1 MLCCVVTRNKLP
13 STVLL
18 IHMVFST
25 LLPVL
30 HPKLDFNKTHVT
42 TSQQHTDCFDLQREE
57 LYEVLRDKERAV
69 PNMRVVCSTIFS
81 LIITVEFVKTSC
93 ECRRISFLLQK
104 RGGFYRLVCQSGIRI
119 FRTERRGENENGW
132 GLQSSLR
139 FPEVFPQLICPYD
152 LL

>member
-42 TSQQHTDCFDLQREE
+42 TSQQHNDCFDWRREE
-57 LYEVLRDKERAV
+57 LYEVLRNTERAV
-69 PNMRVVCSTIFS
+69 PNMRVVSSTIFS
-81 LIITVEFVKTSC
+81 LIITAEFVKTSC
-93 ECRRISFLLQK
+93 ECRRIFFVLSK
-104 RGGFYRLVCQSGIRI
+104 RGRFYRLVYQSGIRI
-119 FRTERRGENENGW
+119 FRKERRGENGRDV
-132 GLQSSLR
+132 G
-139 FPEVFPQLICPYD
+139 YK
-152 LL
+152 